1 MGGGN
6 TTHST
11 HDDFGDDDDDDGDD
25 GGGDDY
31 HYDDDDNDDDGKV
44 KRYHT
49 ESSPILECGQI
60 LSETNQIK
68 SCNFLPSSCPL
79 SRF

>member
-11 HDDFGDDDDDDGDD
+11 HDDFGDADDDGDD
-25 GGGDDY
+25 NNGPHY
-31 HYDDDDNDDDGKV
+31 RYDDDYNDDDGKV